1 MKKREIPSATFTR
14 CEERERERERER
26 EKKRKSAPHAFYMRE
41 RFCQYRC
48 CDRKWLLEDTI

>member
-1 MKKREIPSATFTR
+1 MKKREIPSATVR
-14 CEERERERERER
+14 REREKEG